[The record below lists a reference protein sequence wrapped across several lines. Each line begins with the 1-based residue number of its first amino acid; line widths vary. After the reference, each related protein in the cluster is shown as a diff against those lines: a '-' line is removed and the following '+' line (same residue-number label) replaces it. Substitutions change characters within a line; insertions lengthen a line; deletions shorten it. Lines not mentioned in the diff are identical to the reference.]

1 MRGIMVATKR
11 QRRRHVSALGWAAG
25 VTLLLGLLDTAD
37 LSQEPPHIHALGLL
51 LIFVLAAGF
60 WELVHLLTSDK
71 LLGRNSKSED

>member
-1 MRGIMVATKR
+1 MVDAKR

-37 LSQEPPHIHALGLL
+37 LSQKPPHIHALWLL

-60 WELVHLLTSDK
+60 WELVHLLTRDK
-71 LLGRNSKSED
+71 LLARKNNPEG